1 MYALADCNN
10 FFVSCE
16 RVFRP
21 DLWNK
26 PVLVLSGNDGCVVS
40 RSNEVKALGIKMG
53 VPLYQIRDLVEKH
66 HIACFSSNFSLYGDL
81 SARVMSLLRN
91 HTTRFEQYSI
101 DEGFITL
108 DHVSPAERKTY
119 CENLVREIYQG
130 TGIPVSMGIAPSKTL
145 CKVASKYAKKFPGYN
160 GACMIDT
167 DEKRLKALAKFEI
180 GDVWGVGR
188 QTAAKLA
195 ALGISTALQF
205 AEMSESRVQSLL
217 HKPGLLTWRELHGID
232 CIDTSEMVSKQSIT
246 TSRTFANPITTL
258 PLMEQQLANFCDTCA
273 RKLRMQKSLCAQ
285 LIVFAYTSRFRT
297 DIEQCQIVQ
306 TVNLSIPTS
315 DTRELLSYMLN
326 AFRPYFREG
335 VQFKKAGV
343 IFSRIVPEGSVVAY
357 LFDERDRTRDACS
370 APSTRYATRRDAT
383 LSCLPPN
390 CLTCPDLSGTFPNP
404 PIHPKS
410 KPHRSINRSTKARAT
425 PPNCRRCLQSAYNP
439 RCGLAEEGVESRI
452 FCPPPLVFS
461 RIVRLSPQ
469 AMSKQKETA

>member
-21 DLWNK
+21 DLWDK

-66 HIACFSSNFSLYGDL
+66 HIECFSSNFSLYGDL
-81 SARVMSLLRN
+81 SARVMSLLRK

-108 DHVSPAERKTY
+108 DHVPPAERKTY

-167 DEKRLKALAKFEI
+167 DEKRLKALAGFEV

-258 PLMEQQLANFCDTCA
+258 PLLEQQLANFCDTCA

-285 LIVFAYTSRFRT
+285 LIVFAHTSRFRT

-343 IFSRIVPEGSVVAY
+343 IFSRIVPEGSVVAD
-357 LFDERDRTRDACS
+357 LFDERDRTRDAALQRTIDKIREKAGRNAILLATQLPTS
-370 APSTRYATRRDAT
+370 KEQAAQVYKSEHQSPRYTT
-383 LSCLPPN
+383 ELSQV
-390 CLTCPDLSGTFPNP
+390 LT
-404 PIHPKS
+404 I
-410 KPHRSINRSTKARAT
+410 
-425 PPNCRRCLQSAYNP
+425 
-439 RCGLAEEGVESRI
+439 RI
-452 FCPPPLVFS
+452 
-461 RIVRLSPQ
+461 
-469 AMSKQKETA
+469 

>member
-21 DLWNK
+21 DLWDK
-26 PVLVLSGNDGCVVS
+26 PVLVLSGNDGCVIS

-81 SARVMSLLRN
+81 SARVMSLLRK

-108 DHVSPAERKTY
+108 DHVPPAERKTY

-285 LIVFAYTSRFRT
+285 LIVFAHTSRFRT

-343 IFSRIVPEGSVVAY
+343 IFSRIVPEGSVVAD
-357 LFDERDRTRDACS
+357 LFDERDRTRDAALQRTIDKIREKAGRNAILLATQLPTS
-370 APSTRYATRRDAT
+370 KEQAAQVYKSEHQSPRYTT
-383 LSCLPPN
+383 ELSQV
-390 CLTCPDLSGTFPNP
+390 LT
-404 PIHPKS
+404 I
-410 KPHRSINRSTKARAT
+410 
-425 PPNCRRCLQSAYNP
+425 
-439 RCGLAEEGVESRI
+439 RI
-452 FCPPPLVFS
+452 
-461 RIVRLSPQ
+461 
-469 AMSKQKETA
+469 

>member
-1 MYALADCNN
+1 MNALADCNN

-21 DLWNK
+21 DLWDK

-81 SARVMSLLRN
+81 SARVMSLLRK

-343 IFSRIVPEGSVVAY
+343 IFSRIVPEGSVVAD
-357 LFDERDRTRDACS
+357 LFDERDRTRDAALQRTIDKIREKAGRNAILLATQLPTS
-370 APSTRYATRRDAT
+370 KEQAAQVYKSEHQSPRYTT
-383 LSCLPPN
+383 ELSQV
-390 CLTCPDLSGTFPNP
+390 LT
-404 PIHPKS
+404 I
-410 KPHRSINRSTKARAT
+410 
-425 PPNCRRCLQSAYNP
+425 
-439 RCGLAEEGVESRI
+439 RI
-452 FCPPPLVFS
+452 
-461 RIVRLSPQ
+461 
-469 AMSKQKETA
+469 

>member
-21 DLWNK
+21 DLWDK

-108 DHVSPAERKTY
+108 DHVAPAERKTY

-145 CKVASKYAKKFPGYN
+145 CKVASKYAKKYPGYR

-167 DEKRLKALAKFEI
+167 DEKRLKALAGFEV

-195 ALGISTALQF
+195 ALGITTALQF

-217 HKPGLLTWRELHGID
+217 HKPGLLTWREVHGID
-232 CIDTSEMVSKQSIT
+232 CIDTSELVSKQSIT

-258 PLMEQQLANFCDTCA
+258 PLMEQQLANFCDACA
-273 RKLRMQKSLCAQ
+273 RKLRVQQSLCSQ
-285 LIVFAYTSRFRT
+285 LIVFAHTSRFRT

-343 IFSRIVPEGSVVAY
+343 IFSRIVPEGSVVAD
-357 LFDERDRTRDACS
+357 LFDERDRTRDAALQRTIDKIRDKAGRNAILLATQLPTS
-370 APSTRYATRRDAT
+370 KEQAAQVYKSEHQSPRYTT
-383 LSCLPPN
+383 ELSQV
-390 CLTCPDLSGTFPNP
+390 LT
-404 PIHPKS
+404 I
-410 KPHRSINRSTKARAT
+410 
-425 PPNCRRCLQSAYNP
+425 
-439 RCGLAEEGVESRI
+439 RI
-452 FCPPPLVFS
+452 
-461 RIVRLSPQ
+461 
-469 AMSKQKETA
+469 

>member
-21 DLWNK
+21 DLWDK
-26 PVLVLSGNDGCVVS
+26 PVLVLSGNDGFVVS

-108 DHVSPAERKTY
+108 DHVAPAERKTY

-145 CKVASKYAKKFPGYN
+145 CKVASKYAKKYPGYR

-167 DEKRLKALAKFEI
+167 DKKRLKALAGFEV

-285 LIVFAYTSRFRT
+285 LIVFAHTSRFRT

-343 IFSRIVPEGSVVAY
+343 IFSRIVPEGSVVAD
-357 LFDERDRTRDACS
+357 LFDERDRTRDAALQRTIDKIREKAGRNAILLATQLPTS
-370 APSTRYATRRDAT
+370 KEQAAQVYKSEHQSPRYTT
-383 LSCLPPN
+383 ELSQV
-390 CLTCPDLSGTFPNP
+390 LT
-404 PIHPKS
+404 I
-410 KPHRSINRSTKARAT
+410 
-425 PPNCRRCLQSAYNP
+425 
-439 RCGLAEEGVESRI
+439 RI
-452 FCPPPLVFS
+452 
-461 RIVRLSPQ
+461 
-469 AMSKQKETA
+469 

>member
-21 DLWNK
+21 DLWDK

-81 SARVMSLLRN
+81 SARVMSLLRK

-108 DHVSPAERKTY
+108 DHVPPAERKTY

-180 GDVWGVGR
+180 GDV
-188 QTAAKLA
+188 
-195 ALGISTALQF
+195 
-205 AEMSESRVQSLL
+205 
-217 HKPGLLTWRELHGID
+217 
-232 CIDTSEMVSKQSIT
+232 
-246 TSRTFANPITTL
+246 
-258 PLMEQQLANFCDTCA
+258 
-273 RKLRMQKSLCAQ
+273 
-285 LIVFAYTSRFRT
+285 
-297 DIEQCQIVQ
+297 
-306 TVNLSIPTS
+306 
-315 DTRELLSYMLN
+315 
-326 AFRPYFREG
+326 
-335 VQFKKAGV
+335 
-343 IFSRIVPEGSVVAY
+343 
-357 LFDERDRTRDACS
+357 
-370 APSTRYATRRDAT
+370 
-383 LSCLPPN
+383 
-390 CLTCPDLSGTFPNP
+390 
-404 PIHPKS
+404 
-410 KPHRSINRSTKARAT
+410 
-425 PPNCRRCLQSAYNP
+425 
-439 RCGLAEEGVESRI
+439 
-452 FCPPPLVFS
+452 
-461 RIVRLSPQ
+461 
-469 AMSKQKETA
+469 

>member
-1 MYALADCNN
+1 M
-10 FFVSCE
+10 
-16 RVFRP
+16 
-21 DLWNK
+21 
-26 PVLVLSGNDGCVVS
+26 
-40 RSNEVKALGIKMG
+40 
-53 VPLYQIRDLVEKH
+53 EKH

-81 SARVMSLLRN
+81 SARVMSLLRK

-108 DHVSPAERKTY
+108 DHVPHAERKTY

-285 LIVFAYTSRFRT
+285 LIVFAHTSRFRT

-343 IFSRIVPEGSVVAY
+343 IFSRIVPEGSVVAD
-357 LFDERDRTRDACS
+357 LFDERDRTRDAALQRTIDKIREKAGRNAILLATQLPTS
-370 APSTRYATRRDAT
+370 KEQAAQVYKSEHQSPRYTT
-383 LSCLPPN
+383 ELSQV
-390 CLTCPDLSGTFPNP
+390 LT
-404 PIHPKS
+404 I
-410 KPHRSINRSTKARAT
+410 
-425 PPNCRRCLQSAYNP
+425 
-439 RCGLAEEGVESRI
+439 RI
-452 FCPPPLVFS
+452 
-461 RIVRLSPQ
+461 
-469 AMSKQKETA
+469 

>member
-21 DLWNK
+21 DLWDK
-26 PVLVLSGNDGCVVS
+26 PVLVLSGNDGCVIS

-81 SARVMSLLRN
+81 SARVMSLLRK

-108 DHVSPAERKTY
+108 DHVPPAERKTY

-167 DEKRLKALAKFEI
+167 DEKRQKALAGFEV

-343 IFSRIVPEGSVVAY
+343 IFSRIVPEGSVVAD
-357 LFDERDRTRDACS
+357 LFDERDRTRDATLQRTIDKIRDKS
-370 APSTRYATRRDAT
+370 GRNAILLATQLPFLPQSTGNLSRSIGTSKDQATQVYKSEHQSPHYT
-383 LSCLPPN
+383 
-390 CLTCPDLSGTFPNP
+390 TDLSQILT
-404 PIHPKS
+404 I
-410 KPHRSINRSTKARAT
+410 
-425 PPNCRRCLQSAYNP
+425 
-439 RCGLAEEGVESRI
+439 
-452 FCPPPLVFS
+452 
-461 RIVRLSPQ
+461 RL
-469 AMSKQKETA
+469 

>member
-26 PVLVLSGNDGCVVS
+26 PVLVLSGNDGCVIS

-285 LIVFAYTSRFRT
+285 LIVFAHTSRFRT

-343 IFSRIVPEGSVVAY
+343 IFSRIVPEGSVVAD
-357 LFDERDRTRDACS
+357 LFDERDRTRDTALQRTIDKIRDKS
-370 APSTRYATRRDAT
+370 GRNAILLATQLPTSKEQAAQVYKSEHQSPRYTT
-383 LSCLPPN
+383 ELSQV
-390 CLTCPDLSGTFPNP
+390 LT
-404 PIHPKS
+404 I
-410 KPHRSINRSTKARAT
+410 
-425 PPNCRRCLQSAYNP
+425 
-439 RCGLAEEGVESRI
+439 RI
-452 FCPPPLVFS
+452 
-461 RIVRLSPQ
+461 
-469 AMSKQKETA
+469 

>member
-21 DLWNK
+21 DLWDK

-81 SARVMSLLRN
+81 SARVMSLLRK

-108 DHVSPAERKTY
+108 DHVPPAERKTY

-167 DEKRLKALAKFEI
+167 DEKRLKALAGFEV

-195 ALGISTALQF
+195 TLGISTALQF

-246 TSRTFANPITTL
+246 TSRTFANHITTL

-285 LIVFAYTSRFRT
+285 LIVFAHTSRFRT

-343 IFSRIVPEGSVVAY
+343 IFSRIVPEGSVVAD
-357 LFDERDRTRDACS
+357 LFDERDRTRDAALQRTIDKIREKAGRNAILLATQLPTS
-370 APSTRYATRRDAT
+370 KEQAAQVYKSEHQSPRYTT
-383 LSCLPPN
+383 ELSQV
-390 CLTCPDLSGTFPNP
+390 LT
-404 PIHPKS
+404 I
-410 KPHRSINRSTKARAT
+410 
-425 PPNCRRCLQSAYNP
+425 
-439 RCGLAEEGVESRI
+439 RI
-452 FCPPPLVFS
+452 
-461 RIVRLSPQ
+461 
-469 AMSKQKETA
+469 

>member
-21 DLWNK
+21 DLWGK

-108 DHVSPAERKTY
+108 DHVAPAERKTY

-145 CKVASKYAKKFPGYN
+145 CKVASKYAKKYPGYH

-167 DEKRLKALAKFEI
+167 DEKRLKALAGFEV

-195 ALGISTALQF
+195 ALGITTALQF

-232 CIDTSEMVSKQSIT
+232 CIKISGTQASSPAERSNCKLSNCQIQASSPAEDTSEMVSKQSIT

-343 IFSRIVPEGSVVAY
+343 IFSRIVPEGSVVAD
-357 LFDERDRTRDACS
+357 LFDERDRTRDAALQRTIDKIRDKAGRNAILLATQLPFLPQS
-370 APSTRYATRRDAT
+370 TETMPPSTGN
-383 LSCLPPN
+383 LSRSIGTSKDQAAQVYKSEHQSPCY
-390 CLTCPDLSGTFPNP
+390 TTDLSQILT
-404 PIHPKS
+404 I
-410 KPHRSINRSTKARAT
+410 
-425 PPNCRRCLQSAYNP
+425 
-439 RCGLAEEGVESRI
+439 
-452 FCPPPLVFS
+452 
-461 RIVRLSPQ
+461 RL
-469 AMSKQKETA
+469 

>member
-21 DLWNK
+21 DLWDK

-81 SARVMSLLRN
+81 SARVMSLLRK

-108 DHVSPAERKTY
+108 DHVPPAERKTY
-119 CENLVREIYQG
+119 CENLVHEIYQG

-167 DEKRLKALAKFEI
+167 DEKRLKALAKFEV

-246 TSRTFANPITTL
+246 TSRTFAYPITTL

-285 LIVFAYTSRFRT
+285 LIVFAHTSRFRT

-343 IFSRIVPEGSVVAY
+343 IFSRIVPEGSVVAD
-357 LFDERDRTRDACS
+357 LFDERDRTRDA
-370 APSTRYATRRDAT
+370 ALQRTIDKIRDKAGRNAILLATQLPN
-383 LSCLPPN
+383 LS
-390 CLTCPDLSGTFPNP
+390 
-404 PIHPKS
+404 
-410 KPHRSINRSTKARAT
+410 RSIGNLPQSTGTSKEQAAQVYKSEH
-425 PPNCRRCLQSAYNP
+425 QSPCYTTE
-439 RCGLAEEGVESRI
+439 LSQVLTI
-452 FCPPPLVFS
+452 
-461 RIVRLSPQ
+461 RL
-469 AMSKQKETA
+469 

>member
-81 SARVMSLLRN
+81 SARVMSLLRK

-232 CIDTSEMVSKQSIT
+232 CIDTSELVSKQSIT

-285 LIVFAYTSRFRT
+285 LIVFAHTSRFRT

-343 IFSRIVPEGSVVAY
+343 IFSRIVPEGSVVAD
-357 LFDERDRTRDACS
+357 LFDERDRTRDAALQRTIDKIREKAGRNAILLATQLPTS
-370 APSTRYATRRDAT
+370 KEQAAQVYKSEHQSPRYTT
-383 LSCLPPN
+383 ELSQV
-390 CLTCPDLSGTFPNP
+390 LT
-404 PIHPKS
+404 I
-410 KPHRSINRSTKARAT
+410 
-425 PPNCRRCLQSAYNP
+425 
-439 RCGLAEEGVESRI
+439 RI
-452 FCPPPLVFS
+452 
-461 RIVRLSPQ
+461 
-469 AMSKQKETA
+469 

>member
-21 DLWNK
+21 DLWDK

-81 SARVMSLLRN
+81 SARVMSLLRK

-108 DHVSPAERKTY
+108 DHVPPAERKTY

-167 DEKRLKALAKFEI
+167 DEKRLKALAKFEV

-285 LIVFAYTSRFRT
+285 LIVFAHTSRFRT

-343 IFSRIVPEGSVVAY
+343 IFSRIVPEGSVVAD
-357 LFDERDRTRDACS
+357 LFDERDRTRDAALQRTIDKIRDKAGRNAILLATQLPTS
-370 APSTRYATRRDAT
+370 KEQAAQVYKSEHQSPRYTT
-383 LSCLPPN
+383 ELSQV
-390 CLTCPDLSGTFPNP
+390 LT
-404 PIHPKS
+404 I
-410 KPHRSINRSTKARAT
+410 
-425 PPNCRRCLQSAYNP
+425 
-439 RCGLAEEGVESRI
+439 RI
-452 FCPPPLVFS
+452 
-461 RIVRLSPQ
+461 
-469 AMSKQKETA
+469 

>member
-21 DLWNK
+21 DLWDK

-81 SARVMSLLRN
+81 SARVMSLLRK

-108 DHVSPAERKTY
+108 DHVPPAERKTY

-167 DEKRLKALAKFEI
+167 DEKRLKALAGFEV

-343 IFSRIVPEGSVVAY
+343 IFSRIVPEGSVVAD
-357 LFDERDRTRDACS
+357 LFDERDRTRDAALQRTIDKIRDKAGRNAILLATQLPTS
-370 APSTRYATRRDAT
+370 KEQAAQVYKSEHQSPRYTT
-383 LSCLPPN
+383 ELSQV
-390 CLTCPDLSGTFPNP
+390 LT
-404 PIHPKS
+404 I
-410 KPHRSINRSTKARAT
+410 
-425 PPNCRRCLQSAYNP
+425 
-439 RCGLAEEGVESRI
+439 RI
-452 FCPPPLVFS
+452 
-461 RIVRLSPQ
+461 
-469 AMSKQKETA
+469 

>member
-21 DLWNK
+21 DLWDK

-81 SARVMSLLRN
+81 SARVMSLLRK

-232 CIDTSEMVSKQSIT
+232 CIDTSELVSKQSIT

-285 LIVFAYTSRFRT
+285 LIVFAHTSRFRT

-343 IFSRIVPEGSVVAY
+343 IFSRIVPEGSVVAD
-357 LFDERDRTRDACS
+357 LFDERNRTRDAALQRTIDKIREKAGRNAILLATQLPTS
-370 APSTRYATRRDAT
+370 KEQAAQVYKSEHQSPRYTT
-383 LSCLPPN
+383 ELSQV
-390 CLTCPDLSGTFPNP
+390 LT
-404 PIHPKS
+404 I
-410 KPHRSINRSTKARAT
+410 
-425 PPNCRRCLQSAYNP
+425 
-439 RCGLAEEGVESRI
+439 RI
-452 FCPPPLVFS
+452 
-461 RIVRLSPQ
+461 
-469 AMSKQKETA
+469 

>member
-21 DLWNK
+21 DLWDK

-81 SARVMSLLRN
+81 SARVMSLLRK

-108 DHVSPAERKTY
+108 DHVPPAERKTY

-167 DEKRLKALAKFEI
+167 DEKRLKALAGFEV

-285 LIVFAYTSRFRT
+285 LIVFAHTSRFRT

-343 IFSRIVPEGSVVAY
+343 IFSRIVPEGSVVAD
-357 LFDERDRTRDACS
+357 LFDERDRTRDA
-370 APSTRYATRRDAT
+370 ALQRTIDKIRDKAGRNAILLATQLPTSKEQAAQVYKSEHQSPHYT
-383 LSCLPPN
+383 TELSQV
-390 CLTCPDLSGTFPNP
+390 LT
-404 PIHPKS
+404 I
-410 KPHRSINRSTKARAT
+410 
-425 PPNCRRCLQSAYNP
+425 
-439 RCGLAEEGVESRI
+439 RI
-452 FCPPPLVFS
+452 
-461 RIVRLSPQ
+461 
-469 AMSKQKETA
+469 

>member
-21 DLWNK
+21 DLWDK

-81 SARVMSLLRN
+81 SARVMSLLRK

-108 DHVSPAERKTY
+108 DHVPPAERKTY

-167 DEKRLKALAKFEI
+167 DEKRLKALAGFEV

-285 LIVFAYTSRFRT
+285 LIVFAHTSRFRT

-343 IFSRIVPEGSVVAY
+343 IFSRIVPEGSVVAD
-357 LFDERDRTRDACS
+357 LFDERNRTRDAALQRTIDKIREKAGRNAILLATQLPTS
-370 APSTRYATRRDAT
+370 KEQAAPVYKSEHQSPHYTTE
-383 LSCLPPN
+383 LSQV
-390 CLTCPDLSGTFPNP
+390 LT
-404 PIHPKS
+404 I
-410 KPHRSINRSTKARAT
+410 
-425 PPNCRRCLQSAYNP
+425 
-439 RCGLAEEGVESRI
+439 RI
-452 FCPPPLVFS
+452 
-461 RIVRLSPQ
+461 
-469 AMSKQKETA
+469 

>member
-21 DLWNK
+21 DLWDT
-26 PVLVLSGNDGCVVS
+26 PVPVLSGNDGCVVS

-108 DHVSPAERKTY
+108 DHVPPAERKTY

-232 CIDTSEMVSKQSIT
+232 CIDTSELVSKQSIT

-285 LIVFAYTSRFRT
+285 LIVFAHTSRFRT

-343 IFSRIVPEGSVVAY
+343 IFSRIVPEGSVVAD
-357 LFDERDRTRDACS
+357 LFDERDRTRDTALQRTIDKIRDKAGRNAILLATQLPTS
-370 APSTRYATRRDAT
+370 KEQAAQVYKSEHQSPRYTT
-383 LSCLPPN
+383 ELSQV
-390 CLTCPDLSGTFPNP
+390 LT
-404 PIHPKS
+404 I
-410 KPHRSINRSTKARAT
+410 
-425 PPNCRRCLQSAYNP
+425 
-439 RCGLAEEGVESRI
+439 RI
-452 FCPPPLVFS
+452 
-461 RIVRLSPQ
+461 
-469 AMSKQKETA
+469 

>member
-21 DLWNK
+21 DLWDK

-81 SARVMSLLRN
+81 SARVMSLLRK

-108 DHVSPAERKTY
+108 DHVPLAERKTY

-285 LIVFAYTSRFRT
+285 LIVFAHTSRFRT

-343 IFSRIVPEGSVVAY
+343 IFSRIVPEGSVVAD
-357 LFDERDRTRDACS
+357 LFDERDRTRDAALQRTIDKIREKAGRNAILLATQLPTS
-370 APSTRYATRRDAT
+370 KEQAAQVYKSEHQSPRYTT
-383 LSCLPPN
+383 ELSQV
-390 CLTCPDLSGTFPNP
+390 LT
-404 PIHPKS
+404 I
-410 KPHRSINRSTKARAT
+410 
-425 PPNCRRCLQSAYNP
+425 
-439 RCGLAEEGVESRI
+439 RI
-452 FCPPPLVFS
+452 
-461 RIVRLSPQ
+461 
-469 AMSKQKETA
+469 

>member
-21 DLWNK
+21 DLWDK

-81 SARVMSLLRN
+81 SARVMSLLRK

-108 DHVSPAERKTY
+108 DHVPPAERKTY

-167 DEKRLKALAKFEI
+167 DEKRLKALAGFEV

-285 LIVFAYTSRFRT
+285 LIVFAHTSRFRT

-343 IFSRIVPEGSVVAY
+343 IFSRIVPEGSVVAD
-357 LFDERDRTRDACS
+357 LFDERDRTRDAALQRTIDKIREKAGRNAILLATQLPTS
-370 APSTRYATRRDAT
+370 KEQAAQVYKSEHQSPRYTT
-383 LSCLPPN
+383 ELSQV
-390 CLTCPDLSGTFPNP
+390 LT
-404 PIHPKS
+404 I
-410 KPHRSINRSTKARAT
+410 
-425 PPNCRRCLQSAYNP
+425 
-439 RCGLAEEGVESRI
+439 RI
-452 FCPPPLVFS
+452 
-461 RIVRLSPQ
+461 
-469 AMSKQKETA
+469 

>member
-21 DLWNK
+21 DLWDK

-81 SARVMSLLRN
+81 SARVMSLLRK

-108 DHVSPAERKTY
+108 DHVPPAERKTY

-167 DEKRLKALAKFEI
+167 DEKRLKALAKFEV

-285 LIVFAYTSRFRT
+285 LIVFAHTSRFRT

-343 IFSRIVPEGSVVAY
+343 IFSRIVPEGSVVAD
-357 LFDERDRTRDACS
+357 LFDERDRTRDAALQRTIDKIREKAGRNAILLATQLPTS
-370 APSTRYATRRDAT
+370 KEQAAQVYKSEHQSPRYTT
-383 LSCLPPN
+383 ELSQV
-390 CLTCPDLSGTFPNP
+390 LT
-404 PIHPKS
+404 I
-410 KPHRSINRSTKARAT
+410 
-425 PPNCRRCLQSAYNP
+425 
-439 RCGLAEEGVESRI
+439 RI
-452 FCPPPLVFS
+452 
-461 RIVRLSPQ
+461 
-469 AMSKQKETA
+469 

>member
-21 DLWNK
+21 DLWDK
-26 PVLVLSGNDGCVVS
+26 PVLVLSGNDGCVIS

-81 SARVMSLLRN
+81 SARVMSLLRK

-108 DHVSPAERKTY
+108 DHVPPAERKTY

-205 AEMSESRVQSLL
+205 AEMSESRVQSLM

-273 RKLRMQKSLCAQ
+273 RKLRMQKSLCTQ

-343 IFSRIVPEGSVVAY
+343 IFSRIVPEGSVVAD
-357 LFDERDRTRDACS
+357 LFDERDRTRDA
-370 APSTRYATRRDAT
+370 ALQRTIDKIRDKAGRNAILLATQLPN
-383 LSCLPPN
+383 LS
-390 CLTCPDLSGTFPNP
+390 
-404 PIHPKS
+404 
-410 KPHRSINRSTKARAT
+410 RSIENLPQSTGTSKEQAAQVYKSEH
-425 PPNCRRCLQSAYNP
+425 QSPCYTTE
-439 RCGLAEEGVESRI
+439 LSQVLTIRI
-452 FCPPPLVFS
+452 
-461 RIVRLSPQ
+461 
-469 AMSKQKETA
+469 

>member
-167 DEKRLKALAKFEI
+167 DEKRLKALAGFEV

-343 IFSRIVPEGSVVAY
+343 IFSRIVPEGSVVAD
-357 LFDERDRTRDACS
+357 LFDERDRTRDAALQRTIDKIRDKS
-370 APSTRYATRRDAT
+370 GRNAILLATQLPLLPQSTGN
-383 LSCLPPN
+383 LS
-390 CLTCPDLSGTFPNP
+390 
-404 PIHPKS
+404 
-410 KPHRSINRSTKARAT
+410 RSIGTSKDQAAQIYKSEH
-425 PPNCRRCLQSAYNP
+425 QSPHYTTE
-439 RCGLAEEGVESRI
+439 LSQI
-452 FCPPPLVFS
+452 LT
-461 RIVRLSPQ
+461 IRL
-469 AMSKQKETA
+469 

>member
-21 DLWNK
+21 DLWDK

-66 HIACFSSNFSLYGDL
+66 RIACFSSNFSLYGDL
-81 SARVMSLLRN
+81 SARVMSLLRK

-145 CKVASKYAKKFPGYN
+145 CKVASKYAKKYPGYN

-258 PLMEQQLANFCDTCA
+258 PMMEQQLANFCDTCA

-343 IFSRIVPEGSVVAY
+343 IFSRIVPEGSVVAD
-357 LFDERDRTRDACS
+357 LFDERNRSRDAALQRTIDKIRDKS
-370 APSTRYATRRDAT
+370 GRNAILLATQLPFLPQSTGNLSRSTETMPRSTETMPPSTETFPQST
-383 LSCLPPN
+383 GNLSRS
-390 CLTCPDLSGTFPNP
+390 SGTSKDQATQVY
-404 PIHPKS
+404 KS
-410 KPHRSINRSTKARAT
+410 EHQSPHYTTELSQILTI
-425 PPNCRRCLQSAYNP
+425 
-439 RCGLAEEGVESRI
+439 RI
-452 FCPPPLVFS
+452 
-461 RIVRLSPQ
+461 
-469 AMSKQKETA
+469 

>member
-21 DLWNK
+21 DLWDK

-81 SARVMSLLRN
+81 SARVMSLLRK

-285 LIVFAYTSRFRT
+285 LIVFAHTSRFRT

-343 IFSRIVPEGSVVAY
+343 IFSRIVPEGSVVAD
-357 LFDERDRTRDACS
+357 LFDERDRTRDAALQRTIDKIREKAGRNAILLATQLPTS
-370 APSTRYATRRDAT
+370 KEQAAQVYKSEHQSPRYTT
-383 LSCLPPN
+383 ELSQV
-390 CLTCPDLSGTFPNP
+390 LT
-404 PIHPKS
+404 I
-410 KPHRSINRSTKARAT
+410 
-425 PPNCRRCLQSAYNP
+425 
-439 RCGLAEEGVESRI
+439 RI
-452 FCPPPLVFS
+452 
-461 RIVRLSPQ
+461 
-469 AMSKQKETA
+469 